1 MTEFTP
7 IPSLLGGLLIGLSA
21 AVVFVFF
28 GRILGISGIVAR
40 TLNLDFGSGLWRPF
54 FLIGLVVS
62 PGVLSMIAPSPHG
75 FEPMGL
81 IPMMIG
87 GFLVGYG
94 TRVGSGCTSGH
105 GICGIS
111 RLSKRSIVATCTFMT
126 AAVMTIFIVRHSFE
140 SAL

>member
-7 IPSLLGGLLIGLSA
+7 ILSLAGGILIGLSA
-21 AVVFVFF
+21 AGAFVLF
-28 GRILGISGIVAR
+28 GRILGMTGILAR
-40 TLNLDFGSGLWRPF
+40 TLDIDFGEGSWRLF
-54 FLIGLVVS
+54 FLIGLVVT
-62 PGVLSMIAPSPHG
+62 PLVLSLIAPSPHG

-81 IPMMIG
+81 IPLIVG

-111 RLSKRSIVATCTFMT
+111 RLSKRSIAATCTFMT
-126 AAVMTIFIVRHSFE
+126 TAVITVYVIRHVLGG
-140 SAL
+140 AL

>member
-7 IPSLLGGLLIGLSA
+7 ILSLAGGILIGLSA
-21 AVVFVFF
+21 AGAFVLF
-28 GRILGISGIVAR
+28 GRILGMTGILAR
-40 TLNLDFGSGLWRPF
+40 MLDIDFGEGSWRSF
-54 FLIGLVVS
+54 FLIGLVVT
-62 PGVLSMIAPSPHG
+62 PLVLSLIAPSPHG

-81 IPMMIG
+81 IPLIVG

-111 RLSKRSIVATCTFMT
+111 RLSKRSIAATCTFMT
-126 AAVMTIFIVRHSFE
+126 TAIITVFVIRHVLRG
-140 SAL
+140 AL

>member
-7 IPSLLGGLLIGLSA
+7 ILSLAGGILIGLSA
-21 AVVFVFF
+21 AGAFVLF
-28 GRILGISGIVAR
+28 GRILGMTGILAR
-40 TLNLDFGSGLWRPF
+40 TLDFDFGEGSWRSF
-54 FLIGLVVS
+54 FLIGLVAT
-62 PGVLSMIAPSPHG
+62 PLVLSLIAPSLHG

-81 IPMMIG
+81 IPMIVG

-111 RLSKRSIVATCTFMT
+111 RLSKRSIAATCTFMT
-126 AAVMTIFIVRHSFE
+126 TAVITVFVIRHVLGG
-140 SAL
+140 AL

>member
-7 IPSLLGGLLIGLSA
+7 ILSLSGGVLIGLSA
-21 AVVFVFF
+21 AAAFFLF
-28 GRILGISGIVAR
+28 GRVLGMTGIVAR
-40 TLNLDFGSGLWRPF
+40 TLDFDFGEGSWRPF
-54 FLIGLVVS
+54 FLIGLVAT
-62 PGVLSMIAPSPHG
+62 PLVLSLIAPSPHG

-81 IPMMIG
+81 IPLIVG

-111 RLSKRSIVATCTFMT
+111 RLSKRSIAATYTFMT
-126 AAVMTIFIVRHSFE
+126 TAVITVYVIRHVLGG
-140 SAL
+140 AL

>member
-28 GRILGISGIVAR
+28 GRILGISGIVAC
-40 TLNLDFGSGLWRPF
+40 TLNFDFGSGLWRPF

-62 PGVLSMIAPSPHG
+62 PVVLSMIAPSPHG

-111 RLSKRSIVATCTFMT
+111 RLSKRSILATCTFTT
-126 AAVMTIFIVRHSFE
+126 AAVMTVFIVRHLFE

>member
-7 IPSLLGGLLIGLSA
+7 ILSLVGGILIGLSA
-21 AVVFVFF
+21 AGAFLLF
-28 GRILGISGIVAR
+28 GRVVGMTGILAG
-40 TLNLDFGSGLWRPF
+40 TLNLNFGEGSWRPF
-54 FLIGLVVS
+54 FLIGVVVT
-62 PGVLSMIAPSPHG
+62 PLILSMIAPSPHG
-75 FEPMGL
+75 FESMGL
-81 IPMMIG
+81 IPMIIG

-126 AAVMTIFIVRHSFE
+126 TAVVTVFVIRHVLGGLS
-140 SAL
+140 

>member
-7 IPSLLGGLLIGLSA
+7 ILSLVGGILIGLSA
-21 AVVFVFF
+21 AGAFLLF
-28 GRILGISGIVAR
+28 GRVVGMTGILAG
-40 TLNLDFGSGLWRPF
+40 TLNLNFGEGSWRPF
-54 FLIGLVVS
+54 FLIGVVVT
-62 PGVLSMIAPSPHG
+62 PLTLSMIAPSPHG

-81 IPMMIG
+81 IPMIIG

-126 AAVMTIFIVRHSFE
+126 TAVVTVFAIRHVLGGLS
-140 SAL
+140 

>member
-7 IPSLLGGLLIGLSA
+7 ILSLSGGVLIGLSA
-21 AVVFVFF
+21 AAAFFLF
-28 GRILGISGIVAR
+28 GRVLGMTGIVAR
-40 TLNLDFGSGLWRPF
+40 TLDFDFGEGSWRAF
-54 FLIGLVVS
+54 FLIGLVVT
-62 PGVLSMIAPSPHG
+62 PLALSMIAPSPHG

-81 IPMMIG
+81 IPIIVG

-111 RLSKRSIVATCTFMT
+111 RLSKRSIAATCTFMT
-126 AAVMTIFIVRHSFE
+126 TAVITVFVIRHVLGG
-140 SAL
+140 AL

>member
-7 IPSLLGGLLIGLSA
+7 ILSFSGGILIGLSA
-21 AVVFVFF
+21 AAAFFLF
-28 GRILGISGIVAR
+28 GRVLGMTGIVAR
-40 TLNLDFGSGLWRPF
+40 ALDFDFGEGSWRLF
-54 FLIGLVVS
+54 FLFGLVGT
-62 PGVLSMIAPSPHG
+62 PLVLSMIAPTPHG

-81 IPMMIG
+81 IPMIVG

-111 RLSKRSIVATCTFMT
+111 RLSKRSIAATCTFMT
-126 AAVMTIFIVRHSFE
+126 TAVITVFVIRHVSGG
-140 SAL
+140 AL